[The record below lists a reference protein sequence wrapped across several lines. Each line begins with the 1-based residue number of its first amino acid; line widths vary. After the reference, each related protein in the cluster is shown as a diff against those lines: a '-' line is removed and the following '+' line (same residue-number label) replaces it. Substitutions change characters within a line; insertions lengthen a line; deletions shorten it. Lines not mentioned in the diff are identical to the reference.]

1 MGGILKRSRSC
12 FPGWGAHSRM
22 PLQAATLMQRC
33 SGQMLF
39 YLPTS
44 GQTELDLATRGRC
57 LRYLAS
63 KVREGKSPSVGD
75 DPYKNQQLA

>member
-1 MGGILKRSRSC
+1 
-12 FPGWGAHSRM
+12 
-22 PLQAATLMQRC
+22 MQRC

-44 GQTELDLATRGRC
+44 GQKELDLATRGRC